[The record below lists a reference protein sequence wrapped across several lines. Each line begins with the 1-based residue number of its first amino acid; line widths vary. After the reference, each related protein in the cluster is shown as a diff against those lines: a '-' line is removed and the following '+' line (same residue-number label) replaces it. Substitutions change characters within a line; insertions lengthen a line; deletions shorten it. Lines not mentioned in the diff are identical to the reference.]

1 MIAFYY
7 GMTGYACAWYY
18 RKTLTTSARD
28 FMMRGVVPLL
38 GAVMLTV
45 VFAYGLISYAKPDYL
60 VDDDGNDV
68 TILGFGAVAVVGIGA
83 LVLGVIMMF
92 VWWAMSPSFF
102 KGETLPRR
110 SDLLLE
116 PAVGSVAHFGLPDSG
131 QMPTVI
137 APNLSNLPA
146 GERAVDPST
155 GEEFTKKV

>member
-1 MIAFYY
+1 MIAETASPHPPIQPIH
-7 GMTGYACAWYY
+7 GPNA
-18 RKTLTTSARD
+18 LVPQVN
-28 FMMRGVVPLL
+28 VVPLL
-38 GAVMLTV
+38 GAIMLTV

-60 VDDDGNDV
+60 VDDDGNNV

-102 KGETLPRR
+102 KGQTLPRR

-146 GERAVDPST
+146 GERAVDPTT
-155 GEEFTKKV
+155 GEEFTKRG

>member
-1 MIAFYY
+1 
-7 GMTGYACAWYY
+7 
-18 RKTLTTSARD
+18 
-28 FMMRGVVPLL
+28 MRGVVPLL

-83 LVLGVIMMF
+83 LVLGVVMMF

-110 SDLLLE
+110 ADLLLE

-131 QMPTVI
+131 DMPTVI
-137 APNLSNLPA
+137 SPDLSNLPR

-155 GEEFTKKV
+155 GEEFTGRR